1 MSKLLVVEVSPRF
14 ESSVSRALTA
24 DFVEKW
30 QAANPGGEVTVRDL
44 PKSKLPYVDLDWIGG
59 AFSPPENHSP
69 ENKAAIER
77 SDALIA
83 ELFAADHIVIGTPMY
98 NFSIPALLKA
108 YLDQIVRQGVTL
120 SDSYEGL
127 LKGKRA
133 TILLATGGDFSA
145 GAPFA
150 AANVADSYLKQVL
163 GFVGIKDIDVVL
175 AVCTR
180 AVDEG
185 HVTMPEFVADHAGAI
200 ELAVAQ
206 STTAVA
212 A

>member
-1 MSKLLVVEVSPRF
+1 MPKLLVVEVSPRF

-30 QAANPGGEVTVRDL
+30 RSANPGGEVVVRDL
-44 PKSKLPYVDLDWIGG
+44 PKSKLPYVDLQWIGG
-59 AFSPPENHSP
+59 AFSPPEHHT
-69 ENKAAIER
+69 EEHTAAIKV
-77 SDALIA
+77 SDDLIA
-83 ELFAADHIVIGTPMY
+83 EIVAADHVVIGTPMY

-108 YLDQIVRQGVTL
+108 YLDQIVRQGVTV
-120 SDSYEGL
+120 SNTYEGML
-127 LKGKRA
+127 TGRAA

-145 GAPFA
+145 GAPYA
-150 AANVADSYLKQVL
+150 AANVADSYLRQVL
-163 GFVGIKDIDVVL
+163 GFIGIKDVEVVL

-185 HVTMPEFVADHAGAI
+185 HVTISEFVADHAAAI
-200 ELAVAQ
+200 DLAVAQ
-206 STTAVA
+206 SAEVLA